1 MDEVGISVAAKVVEY
16 LVDPTL
22 RQLQYLFCISKI
34 TRNVETKKEELILK
48 QGKVQERVEEA
59 IKRTERIDDEVNK
72 WKNEVVILIAEVEN
86 LVQELRA
93 NNDCF
98 QRWRPTWRKY
108 RLCKVLAKKAQHMTE
123 LNSKS
128 DQLEP
133 FSHHVIVPDIEYH
146 SSKDFMFFKS
156 TEIAHDELW
165 EALQDDDNSMIGLWG
180 MGGSG
185 KTTLVKEVGKKAKES
200 RLFDRVIITTVS
212 QTPNIRKIQG
222 EIADLL
228 GLKLEEETEVGR
240 ARRIAMNLQS
250 PEERILIILDDVW
263 AMLNLEDIGNPFG
276 AEGPRNN
283 KVLLTSRRREIC
295 TLMECQKT
303 IPLGLLTEDES
314 WDLFQAHAKVDD
326 CAREVAQEIAM
337 ECKGLPIA
345 IVAMG
350 KCLKGKGLDEANVVL
365 YKLRRSKPVDVDK
378 GGSDAFTCLKLS
390 YDYLRI
396 VEAKL
401 LFLMCAMFPEDHEII
416 IEELFRYGVGLG
428 LCEDA
433 DSFEIARSQIISAIN
448 VLIDSSLLMYSLS
461 FWNEKCVKMHDM
473 VRDVALWIASKEH
486 GTILVDC
493 AKELNELLRDETTK
507 DCFAISSWNKRNESL
522 QFPSQLDAPKL
533 ELLLLNSSKPLDLS
547 NASFEGLKG
556 LKVVA
561 LNQFFHSTKVA
572 LQSLQSIQQLSN
584 LQTLRLQG
592 WDLGDISFLVSL
604 KRLEILD
611 LKDSKFKKVPNGIE
625 KLNRLKL
632 LDLSRCIAEE
642 CFCREIGRCSQL
654 EELYTSRNSQPSGYT
669 ICYECFV
676 GVPAL
681 PKLKR
686 YTFEIGECIMPMFS
700 KKGSRELSFGE
711 FNISISSAM
720 IKDLAQ
726 RAIAIEF
733 YKLQGGCKRCSP
745 DVIQAIGGMNELTK
759 LCLQHCSEIEC
770 FTDQT
775 IPHEDKV
782 VFRLVELVLKYMA
795 NLKQLCRGPPNL
807 SLFLNLES
815 LNIESCPQLVNMFPA
830 NCNLGNLKFLN
841 IVNCPLLTS
850 LFPVSVSR
858 TLLLLEQLTI
868 ERCHGLKKIIEGEDG
883 IDIWEDMIFPKW
895 EILSVCYCDRLEF
908 ICPSFC
914 VQGFVQLKSLFIR
927 DAPQLKYV
935 FGEHAG
941 EETSICDRI
950 ETKIVLPALGELILE
965 YLPNLLSICS
975 GSYHLLWPS
984 IMKVKWTN
992 CPRLNTSCDSHI
1004 IDLELSQLRQNME
1017 SHVFDDH
1024 QLRSKLLPAV
1034 SNVESIVLLNCGVVS
1049 TFIPQIPIFQYLKQL
1064 SVANCAKLKFV
1075 FSACIFQSLPELT
1088 SITISCCEEME
1099 QVFLENEE
1107 TQKNL
1112 PIFCLPNLQSLE
1124 IKQCNK
1130 LKSIFSFMISDGVF
1144 MLPRLRT
1151 LSISDASQLEE
1162 IFRCST
1168 IEHHDIDNE
1177 KEIMFPNLGLIVLEG
1192 LPRLA
1197 NFCQGFKFQISM
1209 YCSVLIYECPK
1220 LVPNLGSSAN
1230 WIIGKLKRKHVLK
1243 CSQLG
1248 NNEGYS
1254 PPLLILNS
1262 EELDDFS
1269 VEVQDSCRVIGDK
1282 DSEMFSLHQILKGLS
1297 PTQGLS
1303 FQLLHCLEVVRC
1315 EKLKFLFSASTIV
1328 HNSLPKLKFLTLS
1341 DCEELEEIIACNE
1354 ELQSASN
1361 AQVCFPE
1368 LQELEIQRC
1377 NKLRRLFST
1386 TINTILPELNSLLIT
1401 EASQL
1406 EVIFGQ
1412 KREDGANNGE
1422 KIVLPKLSQIKL
1434 RNLPNFVN
1442 VCQGLQFE
1450 AVQLWSI
1457 NIRKCP
1463 KLLNPILGSTQMV
1476 SLQQWKSMDSRGVQD
1491 FQSEASVEEQFHV
1504 SEEKGTIMVSK
1515 VMSLA
1520 LSHSANLITT
1530 LWEGPTLISFQNLL
1544 ALHVFE
1550 CRKLKSIFPCTVIKS
1565 LPRLSGLSIKECE
1578 ELEEIISEKWEKELD
1593 HFPNSSLF
1601 FPQLSR
1607 LEVYRCSKLKYL
1619 FSLPY
1624 IGDLAKLENV
1634 KIKGCSQLEQ
1644 LFSCELEIREEE
1656 SNKNLLPNLKYLV
1669 LEDLPKLTRICASV
1683 PLLVKFS
1690 SIWTLHVKHCPVLAK
1705 ADNVE
1710 ESEDY
1715 DLDVFYDDNDS
1726 IRFETTR
1733 QFLQSRSPQ
1742 PSAAMIV
1749 AGLIPEDEY
1758 DPSQLTRYNRWQQR
1772 Q

>member
-1 MDEVGISVAAKVVEY
+1 MAEVGISVGAKLAEY

-22 RQLQYLFCISKI
+22 RQLQHLFCVGKI
-34 TRNVETKKEELILK
+34 TRNVETKKVELILK
-48 QGKVQERVEEA
+48 QGRVQERVEAA

-93 NNDCF
+93 NDGCF

-108 RLCKVLAKKAQHMTE
+108 RLCKVLAKKAQHMIE
-123 LNSKS
+123 LNTKS

-146 SSKDFMFFKS
+146 SSKDFVFFKS
-156 TEIAHDELW
+156 TKISHDELW

-200 RLFDRVIITTVS
+200 GLFDRVIITTVS
-212 QTPNIRKIQG
+212 QTPNITKIQG
-222 EIADLL
+222 EIADFL
-228 GLKLEEETEVGR
+228 GLELKEETEVGR
-240 ARRIAMNLQS
+240 ARRISMKLQS
-250 PEERILIILDDVW
+250 PKEQILIILDDVW
-263 AMLNLEDIGNPFG
+263 ATLNLEDIGNPFG
-276 AEGPRNN
+276 AEGPRNH
-283 KVLLTSRRREIC
+283 KVLLTSRRKEIC

-303 IPLGLLTEDES
+303 IPLGLLTEDEA
-314 WDLFQAHAKVDD
+314 WDLFQTHAKVDD

-337 ECKGLPIA
+337 ECKGLAIA

-365 YKLRRSKPVDVDK
+365 HRLRRSKPIDVDK

-416 IEELFRYGVGLG
+416 IEDLFRYGVGLG

-448 VLIDSSLLMYSLS
+448 VLIDSSLLMYSL
-461 FWNEKCVKMHDM
+461 NIRNKKCVTMHDM

-486 GTILVDC
+486 RTILVDC
-493 AKELNELLRDETTK
+493 AKELSELLGDETRK
-507 DCFAISSWNKRNESL
+507 DCYAISSWNKKNESL

-533 ELLLLNSSKPLDLS
+533 EFLLLNSSKPLDLS
-547 NASFEGLKG
+547 NASFEGVKG

-561 LNQFFHSTKVA
+561 LRNDQFFDLRKVA
-572 LQSLQSIQQLSN
+572 LLSLKSIQQLSN

-592 WDLGDISFLVSL
+592 WDLGDISFVVSL

-611 LKDSKFKKVPNGIE
+611 LNASKFKKVPNGIE

-632 LDLSRCIAEE
+632 LDLSRCIADE
-642 CFCREIGRCSQL
+642 CFCREIGRYSQL
-654 EELYTSRNSQPSGYT
+654 EELYASRDLLSSGCT

-681 PKLKR
+681 QKLKR
-686 YTFEIGECIMPMFS
+686 YTLEIGKSILPVFS

-711 FNISISSAM
+711 LNISISSVM

-733 YKLQGGCKRCSP
+733 YKLQGGCKRFSP
-745 DVIQAIGGMNELTK
+745 DVIQAVGGMNELTK
-759 LCLQHCSEIEC
+759 LWLRRCSEIEC

-775 IPHEDKV
+775 IPHEDIV
-782 VFRLVELVLKYMA
+782 VFRLVELVLMDMD
-795 NLKQLCRGPPNL
+795 NIKQLCRGPPNL
-807 SLFLNLES
+807 SLFLNLQS
-815 LNIESCPQLVNMFPA
+815 LKIESCPQLVNMFPA
-830 NCNLGNLKFLN
+830 NCNLGNLKFLK
-841 IVNCPLLTS
+841 IVDCPLLTS

-858 TLLLLEQLTI
+858 TLLLLEQLRI
-868 ERCHGLKKIIEGEDG
+868 KGCHGLKHIIEGED
-883 IDIWEDMIFPKW
+883 
-895 EILSVCYCDRLEF
+895 
-908 ICPSFC
+908 
-914 VQGFVQLKSLFIR
+914 GFVQLKSLFIE
-927 DAPQLKYV
+927 DAPQLKFV
-935 FGEHAG
+935 FGKHAG

-950 ETKIVLPALGELILE
+950 ETKIVLPVFEELRLKN
-965 YLPNLLSICS
+965 LRNLLSICS

-984 IMKVKWTN
+984 MMKVKWRN
-992 CPRLNTSCDSHI
+992 CPRLNTSCESHI
-1004 IDLELSQLRQNME
+1004 IDLELSQSRPNME
-1017 SHVFDDH
+1017 SHVFVDH

-1034 SNVESIVLLNCGVVS
+1034 SNVESILLFNCGVVS
-1049 TFIPQIPIFQYLKQL
+1049 IFIPQIPIFQYLKQL
-1064 SVANCAKLKFV
+1064 SVEECAKLKFV

-1088 SITISCCEEME
+1088 SITISYCEEME
-1099 QVFLENEE
+1099 QVFLVNEE

-1112 PIFCLPNLQSLE
+1112 PMAQFCLPKLKSLQ

-1130 LKSIFSFMISDGVF
+1130 LKSIFSFMISDAIF
-1144 MLPRLRT
+1144 MLPELRT
-1151 LSISDASQLEE
+1151 LSISGASQLEE

-1168 IEHHDIDNE
+1168 IEDHDIDSE
-1177 KEIMFPNLGLIVLEG
+1177 KEIMFPNLGWIILEG

-1220 LVPNLGSSAN
+1220 LVPNVGSSAN
-1230 WIIGKLKRKHVLK
+1230 WIIRELVRKHVLK

-1254 PPLLILNS
+1254 TPLLILNS
-1262 EELDDFS
+1262 KELDDLS

-1282 DSEMFSLHQILKGLS
+1282 DSEMFSLHQILKGLT
-1297 PTQGLS
+1297 PIQGLS
-1303 FQLLHCLEVVRC
+1303 FQFLHCLEVVRC
-1315 EKLKFLFSASTIV
+1315 EKLKFLFSASTIA

-1354 ELQSASN
+1354 ELQNASN

-1368 LQELEIQRC
+1368 LKELKIQRC

-1386 TINTILPELNSLLIT
+1386 TINTILPQLYSLLIT

-1406 EVIFGQ
+1406 EVIFGH

-1422 KIVLPKLSQIKL
+1422 KIVLPNLSQIKL

-1442 VCQGLQFE
+1442 VCQGFQFE
-1450 AVQLWSI
+1450 TVELRSI
-1457 NIRKCP
+1457 NICKCP

-1476 SLQQWKSMDSRGVQD
+1476 SLQKWKSMDSRGVED

-1520 LSHSANLITT
+1520 LRHSANLMTT
-1530 LWEGPTLISFQNLL
+1530 LWEGPTLISFQNLVEL
-1544 ALHVFE
+1544 NVFE

-1565 LPRLSGLSIKECE
+1565 LPRLSHLSIKECE
-1578 ELEEIISEKWEKELD
+1578 ELEEVTSEKWEQEEHD
-1593 HFPNSSLF
+1593 HFPNSSLC

-1624 IGDLAKLENV
+1624 NGDLAKLEDV

-1644 LFSCELEIREEE
+1644 VFSCELEIREEE
-1656 SNKNLLPNLKYLV
+1656 SNKNLLPNLKHLI
-1669 LEDLPKLTRICASV
+1669 LEDLPKLTHICASA
-1683 PLLVKFS
+1683 PFLVKFL
-1690 SIWTLHVKHCPVLAK
+1690 SIRILEVKHCPVFAK
-1705 ADNVE
+1705 TEDDDFDIVYV
-1710 ESEDY
+1710 DY
-1715 DLDVFYDDNDS
+1715 DLDDSYDDHDS
-1726 IRFETTR
+1726 IEFETTH
-1733 QFLQSRSPQ
+1733 QFLQSHAPQ
-1742 PSAAMIV
+1742 P
-1749 AGLIPEDEY
+1749 
-1758 DPSQLTRYNRWQQR
+1758 PSTVILGEAVKKRYNRLLQR
-1772 Q
+1772 M

>member
-1 MDEVGISVAAKVVEY
+1 MDAVGISVAAKLAEY

-22 RQLQYLFCISKI
+22 RQLQYLFCVSKI
-34 TRNVETKKEELILK
+34 ARNVETKKEELILK
-48 QGKVQERVEEA
+48 QGRVQERVEEA
-59 IKRTERIDDEVNK
+59 IKRTERIDAKVNK

-93 NNDCF
+93 NNGCF
-98 QRWRPTWRKY
+98 QRWRPTWRRY

-123 LNSKS
+123 LNMKS
-128 DQLEP
+128 DQLEL

-146 SSKDFMFFKS
+146 SSKDFVFFKS
-156 TEIAHDELW
+156 TKISHDELW

-200 RLFDRVIITTVS
+200 GLFDRVIITTVS

-222 EIADLL
+222 EIADFL
-228 GLKLEEETEVGR
+228 GLELKEETEVGR
-240 ARRIAMNLQS
+240 ARRIAMKLQS
-250 PEERILIILDDVW
+250 PEEQILIILDDVW
-263 AMLNLEDIGNPFG
+263 ATLNLEDIGNPFG

-283 KVLLTSRRREIC
+283 KVLLTSRRKEIC

-303 IPLGLLTEDES
+303 IPLSLLTEDEA
-314 WDLFQAHAKVDD
+314 WDLFQTHAKVDD
-326 CAREVAQEIAM
+326 CAREVAQEVAM

-365 YKLRRSKPVDVDK
+365 HRLRSSKPVDVDK
-378 GGSDAFTCLKLS
+378 GVRDAFTCLKLS

-401 LFLMCAMFPEDHEII
+401 LFLMCAMFPEDNEII
-416 IEELFRYGVGLG
+416 IEDLFRYGVGLG

-448 VLIDSSLLMYSLS
+448 VLIDSSLLMYSLNI
-461 FWNEKCVKMHDM
+461 WNEKCVKMHDM

-493 AKELNELLRDETTK
+493 AKEWNELLGDETTK
-507 DCFAISSWNKRNESL
+507 DCYAISSWNRKNESL

-547 NASFEGLKG
+547 HASFAGVKG
-556 LKVVA
+556 LKVVD
-561 LNQFFHSTKVA
+561 LIGDSKKVA
-572 LQSLQSIQQLSN
+572 LQSLQSIQRLSN
-584 LQTLRLQG
+584 LRTLHLQG
-592 WDLGDISFLVSL
+592 WDLGDISFVVSL

-611 LKDSKFKKVPNGIE
+611 LKSCKFKKVPNGIE

-654 EELYTSRNSQPSGYT
+654 EELYTTRNLESSGYT

-686 YTFEIGECIMPMFS
+686 YTFEIGQCIMPMFW

-711 FNISISSAM
+711 FNMSISSAM

-733 YKLQGGCKRCSP
+733 YKLQGGCKRFSP
-745 DVIQAIGGMNELTK
+745 DVIQAVG
-759 LCLQHCSEIEC
+759 
-770 FTDQT
+770 
-775 IPHEDKV
+775 
-782 VFRLVELVLKYMA
+782 
-795 NLKQLCRGPPNL
+795 
-807 SLFLNLES
+807 
-815 LNIESCPQLVNMFPA
+815 
-830 NCNLGNLKFLN
+830 
-841 IVNCPLLTS
+841 
-850 LFPVSVSR
+850 
-858 TLLLLEQLTI
+858 EQLTI
-868 ERCHGLKKIIEGEDG
+868 KRCHGLKHIIEGEDG
-883 IDIWEDMIFPKW
+883 VDIWEDMIFPKW
-895 EILSVCYCDRLEF
+895 EVLSVCYCDRLEF

-927 DAPQLKYV
+927 DAPQLKFV

-950 ETKIVLPALGELILE
+950 ETKIVLPLLEELRLE

-975 GSYHLLWPS
+975 ESYHLLWPS
-984 IMKVKWTN
+984 IMKVKWIN

-1004 IDLELSQLRQNME
+1004 IDQELSQSRPNME
-1017 SHVFDDH
+1017 SHVFDDQ

-1034 SNVESIVLLNCGVVS
+1034 SNVESIVLFNCGVVS

-1064 SVANCAKLKFV
+1064 SVEECAKLKFV

-1088 SITISCCEEME
+1088 SITISWCEEME
-1099 QVFLENEE
+1099 QVFLGNEE
-1107 TQKNL
+1107 TQKDIPRAQFGL
-1112 PIFCLPNLQSLE
+1112 PKLQSLE
-1124 IKQCNK
+1124 IRKCNK
-1130 LKSIFSFMISDGVF
+1130 LKRIFSFMISDAIY
-1144 MLPRLRT
+1144 MLPELRT
-1151 LSISDASQLEE
+1151 LRISCASKLEE

-1168 IEHHDIDNE
+1168 IEDHNNDSE
-1177 KEIMFPNLGLIVLEG
+1177 KEIMFPNLRLICLDR

-1209 YCSVLIYECPK
+1209 YCNVLIYECPK
-1220 LVPNLGSSAN
+1220 LVPNVGSSAN

-1248 NNEGYS
+1248 NNEGYP

-1282 DSEMFSLHQILKGLS
+1282 DSEMFSLHQILKGLT

-1303 FQLLHCLEVVRC
+1303 FQFLHCLEVVRC

-1341 DCEELEEIIACNE
+1341 DCEELEEITACNE
-1354 ELQSASN
+1354 ELQNASN

-1368 LQELEIQRC
+1368 LKELEIQRC

-1386 TINTILPELNSLLIT
+1386 TISTILPELSSLLIT

-1406 EVIFGQ
+1406 EVIFGHE
-1412 KREDGANNGE
+1412 REDDANNGE

-1457 NIRKCP
+1457 NIHKCP

-1476 SLQQWKSMDSRGVQD
+1476 SLQQWKSMDSRGVED

-1504 SEEKGTIMVSK
+1504 SEERGTIMVSK
-1515 VMSLA
+1515 VWSLA
-1520 LSHSANLITT
+1520 LRHSANLMTT

-1544 ALHVFE
+1544 ELSVFK

-1565 LPRLSGLSIKECE
+1565 LPRLSCLSIRECE
-1578 ELEEIISEKWEKELD
+1578 ELEEIISEKWEQEEHD
-1593 HFPNSSLF
+1593 HFPNSSLC
-1601 FPQLSR
+1601 FPRLSR

-1624 IGDLAKLENV
+1624 NGDLVKLEDV

-1644 LFSCELEIREEE
+1644 VFSCELEIREEE
-1656 SNKNLLPNLKYLV
+1656 SNKNLLPNLKSL
-1669 LEDLPKLTRICASV
+1669 LLQDLPKLTHICASV
-1683 PLLVKFS
+1683 PFLVKFL
-1690 SIWTLHVKHCPVLAK
+1690 SIRILQVKHCPMFAK
-1705 ADNVE
+1705 TKTDNVE
-1710 ESEDY
+1710 ESEDD
-1715 DLDVFYDDNDS
+1715 DLDVFYDDHDS
-1726 IRFETTR
+1726 IEFETTH
-1733 QFLQSRSPQ
+1733 QFLQSRAPQ
-1742 PSAAMIV
+1742 PPAAMI
-1749 AGLIPEDEY
+1749 PEDDD
-1758 DPSQLTRYNRWQQR
+1758 DPSQLRRFNRLCR
-1772 Q
+1772 RM